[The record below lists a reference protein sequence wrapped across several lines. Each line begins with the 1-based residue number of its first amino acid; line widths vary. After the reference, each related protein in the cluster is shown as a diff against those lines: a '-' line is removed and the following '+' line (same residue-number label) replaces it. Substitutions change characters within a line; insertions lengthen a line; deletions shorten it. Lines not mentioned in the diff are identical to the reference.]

1 MKRGVHDI
9 HLDTGF
15 LISAL
20 RRGSAE
26 DRRLREWL
34 AQSQPIGISAV
45 GWAEFLCGPVDVHDV
60 ELAARVVDEPVAL
73 LTPDAGMAPKLFTLA
88 GRRRGSL
95 NDCMIA
101 ATALRAG
108 ASVATTNPTDFRRFE
123 PAGLRVMSAA
133 GRAQTATSEIL
144 GVICGSPTDVQPV
157 FDAIAH
163 ERRSALRGTQRAVP
177 FRR

>member
-1 MKRGVHDI
+1 MI

-26 DRRLREWL
+26 DRRLRGWL
-34 AQSQPIGISAV
+34 AQSEPIGISVV
-45 GWAEFLCGPVDVHDV
+45 GWTEFLCGPVDAHDV
-60 ELAARVVDEPVAL
+60 ELAARIVDEPVAL
-73 LTPDAGMAPKLFTLA
+73 LARDAGTAAELFNLA

-108 ASVATTNPTDFRRFE
+108 AAVATTNLVDFRRFE
-123 PAGLRVMSAA
+123 PAGLRV
-133 GRAQTATSEIL
+133 
-144 GVICGSPTDVQPV
+144 VIG
-157 FDAIAH
+157 A
-163 ERRSALRGTQRAVP
+163 
-177 FRR
+177 

>member
-1 MKRGVHDI
+1 VI

-45 GWAEFLCGPVDVHDV
+45 GWAEFLCGPVDAHDV
-60 ELAARVVDEPVAL
+60 ELAARVVDEPVAFFA
-73 LTPDAGMAPKLFTLA
+73 PDAGMAAELFNLA

-108 ASVATTNPTDFRRFE
+108 ASVATTNLTDFRRFE

-133 GRAQTATSEIL
+133 GR
-144 GVICGSPTDVQPV
+144 G
-157 FDAIAH
+157 
-163 ERRSALRGTQRAVP
+163 
-177 FRR
+177 

>member
-1 MKRGVHDI
+1 MI

-20 RRGSAE
+20 RRGSSE

-45 GWAEFLCGPVDVHDV
+45 GWTEFLCGPMDAHDV
-60 ELAARVVDEPVAL
+60 ELATRVVDEPVAL
-73 LTPDAGMAPKLFTLA
+73 LAGDAGIAAKLFNLA

-101 ATALRAG
+101 AMALRVG
-108 ASVATTNPTDFRRFE
+108 ASVATTNLADFRRFE
-123 PAGLRVMSAA
+123 SAGLHVMRAA
-133 GRAQTATSEIL
+133 SST
-144 GVICGSPTDVQPV
+144 
-157 FDAIAH
+157 
-163 ERRSALRGTQRAVP
+163 
-177 FRR
+177 

>member
-1 MKRGVHDI
+1 MI

-20 RRGSAE
+20 RRGSSE
-26 DRRLREWL
+26 DQRLREWL

-45 GWAEFLCGPVDVHDV
+45 GWTEFLCGPMDAHDV

-73 LTPDAGMAPKLFTLA
+73 LAGDAGIAAKLFNLA

-101 ATALRAG
+101 ATALRVG
-108 ASVATTNPTDFRRFE
+108 ASVATTNLADFRRFE
-123 PAGLRVMSAA
+123 SAGLRVMRAA
-133 GRAQTATSEIL
+133 GST
-144 GVICGSPTDVQPV
+144 
-157 FDAIAH
+157 
-163 ERRSALRGTQRAVP
+163 
-177 FRR
+177 

>member
-1 MKRGVHDI
+1 MI

-20 RRGSAE
+20 RRGSPE

-34 AQSQPIGISAV
+34 AHGEPLGISAV
-45 GWAEFLCGPVDVHDV
+45 SWTEFLCGPVDADDL

-73 LTPDAGMAPKLFTLA
+73 LAADAGVAARLFNLA

-101 ATALRAG
+101 ATA
-108 ASVATTNPTDFRRFE
+108 
-123 PAGLRVMSAA
+123 SA
-133 GRAQTATSEIL
+133 
-144 GVICGSPTDVQPV
+144 
-157 FDAIAH
+157 
-163 ERRSALRGTQRAVP
+163 
-177 FRR
+177 

>member
-1 MKRGVHDI
+1 MI

-34 AQSQPIGISAV
+34 AQSQAIGISAV

-60 ELAARVVDEPVAL
+60 ELAARVLDEPVAL
-73 LTPDAGMAPKLFTLA
+73 LAPDAGMAAELFDLA

-108 ASVATTNPTDFRRFE
+108 ASVATTNLTDFRRFE
-123 PAGLRVMSAA
+123 PAGLRVMDAA
-133 GRAQTATSEIL
+133 GRA
-144 GVICGSPTDVQPV
+144 
-157 FDAIAH
+157 
-163 ERRSALRGTQRAVP
+163 
-177 FRR
+177 

>member
-1 MKRGVHDI
+1 MI

-15 LISAL
+15 LINAL

-26 DRRLREWL
+26 DRRLRGWL
-34 AQSQPIGISAV
+34 AQSQPIGTSV
-45 GWAEFLCGPVDVHDV
+45 VSWAEFLCGPVDGHDV

-73 LTPDAGMAPKLFTLA
+73 LARDARVAAELFNLA

-108 ASVATTNPTDFRRFE
+108 AAVATTNPANFRRFE
-123 PAGLRVMSAA
+123 PAGLRVMIGA
-133 GRAQTATSEIL
+133 
-144 GVICGSPTDVQPV
+144 
-157 FDAIAH
+157 
-163 ERRSALRGTQRAVP
+163 
-177 FRR
+177 

>member
-1 MKRGVHDI
+1 MI

-26 DRRLREWL
+26 DRRLRAWL

-45 GWAEFLCGPVDVHDV
+45 GWAECLCGPVDVHDV

-73 LTPDAGMAPKLFTLA
+73 LAPDAGMAAELFNLA

-108 ASVATTNPTDFRRFE
+108 ASVATTNLPDFRRFE
-123 PAGLRVMSAA
+123 PAGLRVMGVG
-133 GRAQTATSEIL
+133 GR
-144 GVICGSPTDVQPV
+144 G
-157 FDAIAH
+157 
-163 ERRSALRGTQRAVP
+163 
-177 FRR
+177 

>member
-1 MKRGVHDI
+1 MI

-73 LTPDAGMAPKLFTLA
+73 LASDAGMAAELFNLA

-108 ASVATTNPTDFRRFE
+108 ASVATTNLTDFRRFE
-123 PAGLRVMSAA
+123 PAGLRVMSGA
-133 GRAQTATSEIL
+133 GR
-144 GVICGSPTDVQPV
+144 G
-157 FDAIAH
+157 
-163 ERRSALRGTQRAVP
+163 
-177 FRR
+177 